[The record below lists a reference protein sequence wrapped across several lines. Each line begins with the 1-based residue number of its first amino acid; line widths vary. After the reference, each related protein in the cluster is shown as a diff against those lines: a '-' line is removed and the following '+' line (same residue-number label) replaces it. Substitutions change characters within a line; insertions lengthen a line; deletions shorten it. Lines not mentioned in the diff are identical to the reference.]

1 MFLRFCSCFY
11 NCSNFATL
19 YAIWLAWLS
28 VFGIF
33 FVFLWRAFFCFCIF
47 VLLISNFCDTRFAIW
62 LPANCQSW
70 DHEDVDDDDQKRRH
84 CLIRVHFESGS
95 DFSKSV
101 KSGSEW
107 QKEPNN
113 LITRIMRTLMMM
125 ILVSKKGW
133 DYRTSL
139 PSYYFYRI
147 HLMVPKS
154 FCSCF
159 DGLKALNHPKFFFNL
174 QNIFSSIFLIL
185 KSLVYFRPGHF
196 GEEGKAKGKRV
207 KN

>member
-1 MFLRFCSCFY
+1 MFLRFCFCFY
-11 NCSNFATL
+11 ICSNFATL

-47 VLLISNFCDTRFAIW
+47 VLLISNFCDTLFAIW
-62 LPANCQSW
+62 LPASCQSW
-70 DHEDVDDDDQKRRH
+70 DHEDVDEDYQKRRH

-113 LITRIMRTLMMM
+113 LITRIMRTLMIM

-174 QNIFSSIFLIL
+174 QNIFSSIL

>member
-1 MFLRFCSCFY
+1 MASLTVCIWYFLCISMTCF
-11 NCSNFATL
+11 F
-19 YAIWLAWLS
+19 
-28 VFGIF
+28 
-33 FVFLWRAFFCFCIF
+33 FCIF
-47 VLLISNFCDTRFAIW
+47 VLLISNFCDTLFAIW
-62 LPANCQSW
+62 LPASCQSW
-70 DHEDVDDDDQKRRH
+70 DHEDVDEDYQKRRH

-113 LITRIMRTLMMM
+113 LITRIMRTLMIM

-174 QNIFSSIFLIL
+174 QNIFSSIFLFL